1 MVTRGPHLLVT
12 FNFAR
17 VSLVPIYRC
26 LPSSSPK
33 VIDEV
38 ISVHSLPRGIPTI
51 HKVLPQFGIARL
63 VNITPKINGHMIHI
77 QSFIYLS
84 IESIYRIDLS
94 NLSIESIYRIYL
106 SNLSIYLSTY
116 LSTLYTTSI
125 HGGYKPAHM
134 TGGGTTLQDQNAF
147 QNHPPCFCD
156 FPPFGQIEMEQ
167 TWGSNVHTSKH
178 F

>member
-84 IESIYRIDLS
+84 IYRIYLS
-94 NLSIESIYRIYL
+94 NRSIESIYRIYL
-106 SNLSIYLSTY
+106 SNLSIYLST
-116 LSTLYTTSI
+116 LYTTSI
-125 HGGYKPAHM
+125 HGGYKPANM
-134 TGGGTTLQDQNAF
+134 TGGGHHLARPKRISE
-147 QNHPPCFCD
+147 PP
-156 FPPFGQIEMEQ
+156 PMLL
-167 TWGSNVHTSKH
+167 
-178 F
+178 

>member
-1 MVTRGPHLLVT
+1 M
-12 FNFAR
+12 
-17 VSLVPIYRC
+17 
-26 LPSSSPK
+26 
-33 VIDEV
+33 
-38 ISVHSLPRGIPTI
+38 
-51 HKVLPQFGIARL
+51 LPQFGIARL
-63 VNITPKINGHMIHI
+63 VSITPKINVHMIHI

-84 IESIYRIDLS
+84 IYLSNYLILSVYLSIYLSIYLSTYLNIYLPIYLSIYLYIYLSFYPSIYLSVYLSIYLS
-94 NLSIESIYRIYL
+94 NLSIESIYRIY
-106 SNLSIYLSTY
+106 LSIYLSTY

-125 HGGYKPAHM
+125 HGGYKPANM
-134 TGGGTTLQDQNAF
+134 TGGGGTTLQDQNTF

>member
-84 IESIYRIDLS
+84 

-106 SNLSIYLSTY
+106 SNLSIESIYRIYLSIYLSTY

-134 TGGGTTLQDQNAF
+134 TGGGHHLARPKRISE
-147 QNHPPCFCD
+147 PP
-156 FPPFGQIEMEQ
+156 PMLL
-167 TWGSNVHTSKH
+167 
-178 F
+178 